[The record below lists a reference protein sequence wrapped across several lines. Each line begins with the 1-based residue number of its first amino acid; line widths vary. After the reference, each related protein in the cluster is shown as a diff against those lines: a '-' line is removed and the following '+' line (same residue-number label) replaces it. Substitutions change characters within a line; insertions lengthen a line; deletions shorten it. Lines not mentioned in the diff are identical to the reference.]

1 MLLLLAL
8 FFVWIIPSTLAEAE
22 CEYHNVK
29 RPPFNAELA
38 FRLFHFAA
46 GAYASANYSW
56 DELLQGEGK
65 IKDVKTKQM
74 DCIKRR
80 LKSWILWQ

>member
-1 MLLLLAL
+1 MLLLVLL
-8 FFVWIIPSTLAEAE
+8 WLSVPSISAEAE
-22 CEYHNVK
+22 CEYHNMK

-80 LKSWILWQ
+80 LKF